1 MQRIPE
7 AEEEARPSVYSV
19 SLTWLLLRE
28 RWLNHALL
36 SDELELDIDEG
47 TKVGLALSTHDGL
60 GAHSEV
66 NYRSN
71 TKRLFVKHFAR
82 RRAFKGILAL

>member
-1 MQRIPE
+1 MEIWRCVALVLPHRWVLHAMQRILE

-19 SLTWLLLRE
+19 SLTWCLQQG

-47 TKVGLALSTHDGL
+47 TKVGLTLSTHDGL
-60 GAHSEV
+60 ELTASPITG
-66 NYRSN
+66 
-71 TKRLFVKHFAR
+71 
-82 RRAFKGILAL
+82 